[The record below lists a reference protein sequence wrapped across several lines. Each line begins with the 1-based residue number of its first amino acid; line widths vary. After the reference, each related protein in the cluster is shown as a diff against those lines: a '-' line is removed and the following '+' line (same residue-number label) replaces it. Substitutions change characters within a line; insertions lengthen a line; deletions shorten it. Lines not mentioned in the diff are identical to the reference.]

1 MDQRRGQIHLI
12 PRLPHVRRAAPGLQR
27 DSRRGNDGDLG
38 GSSSAIAGD
47 YDDAPGRRGES
58 LLRGEG
64 GRSWG
69 WGATASVITE
79 RPDRVGEV

>member
-1 MDQRRGQIHLI
+1 MSAAL
-12 PRLPHVRRAAPGLQR
+12 RRAFSVTAAAAATEIW
-27 DSRRGNDGDLG
+27 G
-38 GSSSAIAGD
+38 GSLAATAAAASSSAIAGD